1 MLHLCQIA
9 QHIWVSLIQVTPH
22 RVLMQLSGS
31 HDCLKSLVHLL
42 HFWAYLLNTVELP
55 WQCKACC
62 YNFLAPAQMG
72 SNNIIHNATQSNT
85 YILGIYI
92 VKLYNSACSNLEKL
106 SLEYLFPTID
116 SISYCPPVLKS
127 WFGHVESWI
136 VLKNRSTK
144 NCMCAVH
151 DSIYRYQVMLRFIIF
166 ILLNLLSLY
175 SKDSFNVAPLFSNE
189 SCISDFFDVRSS
201 MWILMCICVCAG
213 ACKNLPRIL
222 RQWYGWKW
230 YSSAKNIFPWC
241 DFLQEI
247 LDKK

>member
-1 MLHLCQIA
+1 M
-9 QHIWVSLIQVTPH
+9 
-22 RVLMQLSGS
+22 
-31 HDCLKSLVHLL
+31 
-42 HFWAYLLNTVELP
+42 
-55 WQCKACC
+55 
-62 YNFLAPAQMG
+62 
-72 SNNIIHNATQSNT
+72 
-85 YILGIYI
+85 
-92 VKLYNSACSNLEKL
+92 ACSNLEKL

-127 WFGHVESWI
+127 LFGHVESWI

-166 ILLNLLSLY
+166 IVSNLLSAY
-175 SKDSFNVAPLFSNE
+175 CKDFIQSRAIILQRILHFWLFWCE
-189 SCISDFFDVRSS
+189 IIDVNPYVYMR
-201 MWILMCICVCAG
+201 VCAG